1 MNILPPLFP
10 IDSLPLTI
18 KGAILDLH
26 RNIKCP
32 IPVAVASVLGAV
44 SLACQDKILVRRA
57 ESLESVCSLYF
68 ISIADSGERKS
79 ACDRQVMGIFSEFE
93 KSYAAEMSPQ
103 LELYQF
109 ERAAW
114 EEEVRGLKLAIRS
127 GAKNGE
133 PTHTATMAL
142 EAAMANEPIA
152 PRLPKYILTDTTPEG
167 AIKSLFG
174 RWKSA
179 GLMSDDA
186 VIVFESRAMHKQG
199 MFNKLWD
206 GDTLYV
212 DRAISGS
219 LILFGARF
227 TILLHVQ
234 PKTFQK
240 FLARQGHL
248 ARDNGFLARCL
259 ASRPVSTQG
268 WRPIDGIPPS
278 WSNLEIFKS
287 RVLEILKTGLG
298 EDEIPSIVL
307 KFSHEAQTIWT
318 EFHNRVEHNL
328 REGGYL
334 CDIRDG
340 ASKIAENAARMAAL
354 FHFFEGRTGD
364 IQAETISQAIAV
376 CEWYLDEFKKLF
388 GAVPETPIE
397 ILDANDLGEYFYK
410 VCMRYPGTFKMP
422 KNVIAQMGPSH
433 LRKSKIRREAAL
445 YVLAS
450 NDHIRVYKD
459 ANTQWVEFNPSIFP
473 VNGAYTPSPY
483 RPKI

>member
-1 MNILPPLFP
+1 M
-10 IDSLPLTI
+10 
-18 KGAILDLH
+18 
-26 RNIKCP
+26 
-32 IPVAVASVLGAV
+32 
-44 SLACQDKILVRRA
+44 
-57 ESLESVCSLYF
+57 
-68 ISIADSGERKS
+68 SIFG
-79 ACDRQVMGIFSEFE
+79 EFE
-93 KSYAAEMSPQ
+93 KAHAAEMRPQ
-103 LELYQF
+103 LNLYQV

-114 EEEVRGLKLAIRS
+114 EEEIKGFRLAIRNN
-127 GAKNGE
+127 AKNGE
-133 PTHTATMAL
+133 PTDAPTMAL

-152 PRLPKYILTDTTPEG
+152 PKLPKYILTDATPEG
-167 AIKSLFG
+167 IIKSLLG
-174 RWKSA
+174 RWKSS

-186 VIVFESRAMHKQG
+186 VIIFDSRAMHKQG

-206 GDTLYV
+206 GDVLHI

-219 LILFGARF
+219 FTLFGARF

-240 FLARQGHL
+240 FLTRQGDL

-278 WSNLEIFKS
+278 WSNLEIFKG
-287 RVLEILKTGLG
+287 RVLEILKMGLD
-298 EDEIPSIVL
+298 EDELPSIVL
-307 KFSHEAQTIWT
+307 KFSHEAQAIWT
-318 EFHNRVEHNL
+318 EFHNRVEHEL
-328 REGGYL
+328 RDGGYL

-364 IQAETISQAIAV
+364 IQAETMSQARDV
-376 CEWYLDEFKKLF
+376 CGWYLEEFKKLF

-397 ILDANDLGEYFYK
+397 ILDANDLGEYFHK
-410 VCMRYPGTFKMP
+410 VCIRYPGTSRIP

-433 LRKSKIRREAAL
+433 LRKSKLRREAGL

-450 NDHIRVYKD
+450 SDHIRLYKD
-459 ANTQWVEFNPSIFP
+459 SKTQWVEFNPSIFP
-473 VNGAYTPSPY
+473 VYAGHTASPY
-483 RPKI
+483 GPRI